1 MLKQVLDGYAFF
13 ALFVY
18 HRAAKL
24 TRLFKTLDNGWHID
38 QSWFVFSVIHIERCA
53 DIIFYIQSHLLFD
66 NRSENEISIFRD
78 CYFGGAGSGYWRWGY
93 IFLVLKFW
101 SVIQFNSYSSTV
113 NRCDEE
119 PIALRS
125 ICKAA
130 LPRWYY
136 NKENNE
142 CQQFQYGGCG
152 ANANIFFTP
161 EDCEKACKKW
171 WTVNGFFGR
180 VNFYQFSIAFMG

>member
-1 MLKQVLDGYAFF
+1 MPC
-13 ALFVY
+13 LFI
-18 HRAAKL
+18 
-24 TRLFKTLDNGWHID
+24 TGP
-38 QSWFVFSVIHIERCA
+38 QSWRVYLKHWTTVGTLISLDLSLVSYTLSVLCWYY
-53 DIIFYIQSHLLFD
+53 FYIQSHLLFD
-66 NRSENEISIFRD
+66 NRSENEIYIFRD
-78 CYFGGAGSGYWRWGY
+78 CYFDGAGSGYWRWGY

-161 EDCEKACKKW
+161 DDCEKACKKW